1 MHSRSHVPNLGKD
14 RSHGPEVVIFFCF
27 SRFAKLSLNSEGA
40 VNTFIQAQP
49 VVEEGLVGIGTLLD
63 GEAGKEDGEPP
74 SSRTVVSPFANVA
87 QATIDTLVL
96 NEVKVGVWASGYWLK
111 KKVKPP
117 PYFFFGGKNPIPE
130 ASPVNWGSSSAY
142 GETGGKSL
150 KSIANELIKLPSSE
164 NP

>member
-1 MHSRSHVPNLGKD
+1 
-14 RSHGPEVVIFFCF
+14 
-27 SRFAKLSLNSEGA
+27 
-40 VNTFIQAQP
+40 
-49 VVEEGLVGIGTLLD
+49 
-63 GEAGKEDGEPP
+63 
-74 SSRTVVSPFANVA
+74 VSPFANVA

-130 ASPVNWGSSSAY
+130 ASSPVNWGSSSAY

-150 KSIANELIKLPSSE
+150 KSVANESIKLPSSE